1 MPSLPEITM
10 PGILRM
16 KQIRLW
22 IAVILVITVV
32 GALFLVTTSKINNKA
47 RAYTLGQ
54 YRIKDMKVLW
64 GSRVAALLAQKE
76 HLL

>member
-1 MPSLPEITM
+1 MPTLPDLTM

-54 YRIKDMKVLW
+54 YRVKDMKVW
-64 GSRVAALLAQKE
+64 GNTALL
-76 HLL
+76 